1 MPKACEYTSRFLS
14 AFKANLP
21 SLAGVVRLILGDVPM
36 NAKSNSSLLD
46 AQKAADWTG
55 LSTSTLAKL
64 RLTGSGPIF
73 AKLGRRVV
81 YRIDDLEAWI
91 EAHRFKSTSEYGAKR
106 A

>member
-1 MPKACEYTSRFLS
+1 MKSKISWSP
-14 AFKANLP
+14 
-21 SLAGVVRLILGDVPM
+21 LAGVVRLFLGDATM
-36 NAKSNSSLLD
+36 NTNTASSLLD

-64 RLTGSGPIF
+64 RLTGNGPIY

-81 YRIDDLEAWI
+81 YRIDDLEVWI

-106 A
+106 G